1 MRFWRS
7 SPINPAVGVWQRW
20 RRRALIAGGAAAAC
34 GLLAGLGLAAVIVRY
49 GQIDR
54 ARPADVII
62 VLGGGSPSTERRA
75 RHAATLYARDL
86 APVLL
91 CSGGYRSA
99 PDAPTEADHCAET
112 AQAAGVPA
120 AAILRETNSL
130 STRDNASAAADLM
143 AAHGWRSAVLVTDD
157 YHLWRAAWVFRRAGL
172 KVFPSPAQA
181 TQDGPPRGEWVF
193 GLLREMA
200 AVGWYALDWLR
211 GQIS

>member
-1 MRFWRS
+1 M
-7 SPINPAVGVWQRW
+7 AV
-20 RRRALIAGGAAAAC
+20 GAAAVC
-34 GLLAGLGLAAVIVRY
+34 GLGLAAVIVHY
-49 GQIDR
+49 GQTDR

-62 VLGGGSPSTERRA
+62 VLGGGSSSTERRA
-75 RHAATLYARDL
+75 RHAAALYARDL

-112 AQAAGVPA
+112 AQAAGVPPD
-120 AAILRETNSL
+120 AILRESDSL

-157 YHLWRAAWVFRRAGL
+157 YHLWRAVWGFRQAGVT
-172 KVFPSPAQA
+172 VFPSPAQA
-181 TQDGPPRGEWVF
+181 TQDGPPRSEWAF

-200 AVGWYALDWLR
+200 AIGWYALDWLR
-211 GQIS
+211 GRIS